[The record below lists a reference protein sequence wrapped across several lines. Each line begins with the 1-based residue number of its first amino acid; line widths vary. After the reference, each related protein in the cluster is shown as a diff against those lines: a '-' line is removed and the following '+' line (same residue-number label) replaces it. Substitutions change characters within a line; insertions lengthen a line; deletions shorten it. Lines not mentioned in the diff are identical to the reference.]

1 MEYLVDGTLSAEV
14 TAQIVGIEKQIA
26 DLKAKEDEMKSA
38 IKDAMVK
45 SGIVKIE
52 NDSITISYIAPTTQE
67 RIDTKELKADLPQ
80 IYNTYCKISD
90 KADYIKIK
98 VKE

>member
-1 MEYLVDGTLSAEV
+1 MEYLVDGSLSAEV

-26 DLKAKEDEMKSA
+26 DLKAKEEEMKNA
-38 IKDAMVK
+38 IKNAMAE
-45 SGIVKIE
+45 SGIIKLE
-52 NDSITISYIAPTTQE
+52 NDSIMISYIAPTTQE
-67 RIDTKELKADLPQ
+67 RIDTKELKKDLPQ
-80 IYNTYCKISD
+80 IYNTYCKISE